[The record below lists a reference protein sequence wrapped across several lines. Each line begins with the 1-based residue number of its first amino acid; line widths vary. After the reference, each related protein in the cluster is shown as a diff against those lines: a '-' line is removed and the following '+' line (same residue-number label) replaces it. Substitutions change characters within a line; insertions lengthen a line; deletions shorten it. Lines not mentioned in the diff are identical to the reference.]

1 MAENKNLLIRRAEE
15 KDIPVL
21 EQLLEQIANVHADAR
36 PDLFVY
42 GSQKYYKD
50 ELSRLIREA
59 EEDELSGE
67 KNGENK
73 AENKA
78 GNTAKGENFKINDI
92 SKEKNSKASEAITGV
107 KKSKTKI
114 YVAEKDGEVLGHI
127 FFEIQD
133 HSGEAHR
140 QDGKSIY
147 IDDLCVKEEARGL
160 SVGKQLLDFA
170 KEYGKKAGCY
180 HLTLTCFWGN
190 QAVYSFYEKQGL
202 KPLDVEMEILL

>member
-1 MAENKNLLIRRAEE
+1 MAENKNLLIRRAEG

-36 PDLFVY
+36 PDLFVH

-59 EEDELSGE
+59 EEDDAF
-67 KNGENK
+67 NGISSIEHN
-73 AENKA
+73 AEP
-78 GNTAKGENFKINDI
+78 TSKGENFKINDI

-114 YVAEKDGEVLGHI
+114 DVAEKDGEVLGHI

-140 QDGKSIY
+140 QNGKSIY
-147 IDDLCVKEEARGL
+147 ME
-160 SVGKQLLDFA
+160 
-170 KEYGKKAGCY
+170 KKRVA
-180 HLTLTCFWGN
+180 
-190 QAVYSFYEKQGL
+190 
-202 KPLDVEMEILL
+202 II

>member
-15 KDIPVL
+15 KDIPIL

-36 PDLFVY
+36 PDLFVH
-42 GSQKYYKD
+42 GSQKYYKE
-50 ELSRLIREA
+50 ELSQLIREA
-59 EEDELSGE
+59 EEDDGLKGVNSIEC
-67 KNGENK
+67 K
-73 AENKA
+73 AEL
-78 GNTAKGENFKINDI
+78 TSKGENFKINDI
-92 SKEKNSKASEAITGV
+92 SKEKNSKASEAIIGA

-133 HSGEAHR
+133 HSGEPHR
-140 QDGKSIY
+140 QNGKSIY

-190 QAVYSFYEKQGL
+190 QAAYSFYEKQGL

>member
-1 MAENKNLLIRRAEE
+1 MAENKNLLIRRAEG

-36 PDLFVY
+36 PDLFVH

-59 EEDELSGE
+59 EEDDAF
-67 KNGENK
+67 NGISSIEHN
-73 AENKA
+73 AEP
-78 GNTAKGENFKINDI
+78 TSKGENFKINDI

-140 QDGKSIY
+140 QNGKSIY

-180 HLTLTCFWGN
+180 HLTLTCFWGK
-190 QAVYSFYEKQGL
+190 QAAYSFYEKQGL
-202 KPLDVEMEILL
+202 KPLNVEMEILL

>member
-59 EEDELSGE
+59 EEDDAF
-67 KNGENK
+67 NGISSIEHN
-73 AENKA
+73 AEP
-78 GNTAKGENFKINDI
+78 TSKGENFKINDI

-190 QAVYSFYEKQGL
+190 QAAYNFYEKQGL

>member
-1 MAENKNLLIRRAEE
+1 MAENKNLLIRRAEG

-36 PDLFVY
+36 PDLFVH

-59 EEDELSGE
+59 EEDDAF
-67 KNGENK
+67 NGISSIEHN
-73 AENKA
+73 AEP
-78 GNTAKGENFKINDI
+78 TSKGENFKINDI

-140 QDGKSIY
+140 QNGKSIY

-190 QAVYSFYEKQGL
+190 QAAYSFYEKQGL
-202 KPLDVEMEILL
+202 KPLNVEMEILL

>member
-42 GSQKYYKD
+42 GSQKYYRD

-59 EEDELSGE
+59 EEDDAF
-67 KNGENK
+67 NGISSIEHN
-73 AENKA
+73 AEP
-78 GNTAKGENFKINDI
+78 TSKGENFKINDI

-114 YVAEKDGEVLGHI
+114 YVSEKDGEVLGHI

-190 QAVYSFYEKQGL
+190 QAAYSFYEKQGL
-202 KPLDVEMEILL
+202 KPLDVEMEIPL

>member
-59 EEDELSGE
+59 EEDDAF
-67 KNGENK
+67 NGISSIEHN
-73 AENKA
+73 AEP
-78 GNTAKGENFKINDI
+78 TSKGENFKINDI

-190 QAVYSFYEKQGL
+190 QAAYSFYEKQGL
-202 KPLDVEMEILL
+202 KPLNVEMEILL

>member
-1 MAENKNLLIRRAEE
+1 MAENKNLLIRRAEG

-36 PDLFVY
+36 PDLFVH

-59 EEDELSGE
+59 EEDDAF
-67 KNGENK
+67 NGISSIEHN
-73 AENKA
+73 AEP
-78 GNTAKGENFKINDI
+78 TSKGENFKINDI

-114 YVAEKDGEVLGHI
+114 DVAEKDGEVLGHI

-140 QDGKSIY
+140 QNGKSIY

-190 QAVYSFYEKQGL
+190 QAAYSFYEKQGL
-202 KPLDVEMEILL
+202 KPLNVEMEILL